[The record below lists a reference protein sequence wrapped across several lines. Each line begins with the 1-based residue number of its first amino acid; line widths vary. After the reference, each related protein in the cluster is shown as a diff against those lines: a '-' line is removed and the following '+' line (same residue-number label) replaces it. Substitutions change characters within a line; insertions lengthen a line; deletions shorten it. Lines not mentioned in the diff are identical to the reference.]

1 MITIAIIRFETSTIN
16 LINAQCNTLMQRAF
30 DERQDLE
37 QTHSANQDKMTN
49 ANSVLGS
56 RNTELTYKKEQVKAA
71 QGEHAQCESELE
83 GVKKAKKK
91 YDGEVRNFLKVYG
104 EARSTVEDAKSR

>member
-1 MITIAIIRFETSTIN
+1 MITIIRFETSTIN
-16 LINAQCNTLMQRAF
+16 LINAQC
-30 DERQDLE
+30 
-37 QTHSANQDKMTN
+37 
-49 ANSVLGS
+49 NSVLGS

-71 QGEHAQCESELE
+71 QGEQAQCESELE